1 LSHSQLVIFSSVL
14 LLLICLSAFFSI
26 AETGLMA
33 INRYRLRH
41 KARLKQR
48 HAVLILKLLKRP
60 DRLLGMILIGNN
72 LANIVASALATMI
85 AMQIWG
91 EGGVILSTALLTL
104 LILIFAEV
112 APKTV
117 AALYPERVSKFV
129 ARPVSIMLI
138 VFFPFVWLINT
149 VTNGLLR
156 LLHINI
162 GHRPL
167 EPLSR
172 EELRSVV
179 YDTAGKMSRQYQS
192 MLLGIL
198 DLNKAA
204 VDDVMIPRHQIIG
217 IDIDQS
223 WEMIRQQLSHSPH
236 DWLPVYH
243 DSINEVV
250 GILHLRELTGKLITG
265 KTMDKEKLLK
275 LLREPYFIPE
285 GTPLNIQLLNFQQ
298 QRKRMAL
305 VVDEYGEIQG
315 LITLED
321 ILEEIVGEFTTTVES
336 SSRVD
341 LQADGSYIVDG
352 SITLRELNRVT
363 HWHFPTTGPR
373 TLNGLI
379 IEYLESMPVVGVCIR
394 IAGYVI
400 EVQEVK
406 DNRVQI
412 AQVFPKLPQTP
423 LEIT

>member
-379 IEYLESMPVVGVCIR
+379 IEYLESIPVVGVCIR